1 MIRRK
6 IELDATSKAKLAKIF
21 GVSIQNVSQA
31 LSFKRNST
39 NAARIRE
46 AALQN
51 GGQMLKIEVEET
63 PRTVK
68 VLNSKGEVVK
78 AVVMENQMT
87 L

>member
-6 IELDATSKAKLAKIF
+6 IELDAAGKVKLAALF
-21 GVSIQNVSQA
+21 GISLQNVSQA
-31 LSFKRNST
+31 LNYKRNSA

-51 GGQMLKIEVEET
+51 GGQMLKIEVEEA
-63 PRTVK
+63 PRTIK
-68 VLNSKGEVVK
+68 VLNSKGEVVR
-78 AVVMENQMT
+78 ALVVEDQIT